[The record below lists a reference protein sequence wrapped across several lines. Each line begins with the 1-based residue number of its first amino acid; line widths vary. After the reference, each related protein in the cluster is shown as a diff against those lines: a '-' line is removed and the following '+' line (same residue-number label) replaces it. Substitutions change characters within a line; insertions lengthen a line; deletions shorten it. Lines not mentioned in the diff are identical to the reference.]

1 MLPLHYSMMGWT
13 LEFESSLGVPQTPVL
28 TINTK
33 PTPKPIK
40 TIGKGLNLIY
50 QYLTSVN
57 K

>member
-1 MLPLHYSMMGWT
+1 MGWT

-28 TINTK
+28 TIDTK

-40 TIGKGLNLIY
+40 TIGKGLNLIP
-50 QYLTSVN
+50 QCSKILC